1 MAMVVI
7 GTVFVDIKGF
17 PDDLY
22 IPEGRNAGRVE
33 IVHGGVGRNVAE
45 DIANVELR
53 PRFVGMVDDTAEGAE
68 VLRKLKNHKV
78 NTDYVAVTQDGMGMW
93 LAVFN
98 NGGDIAGSIS
108 KRPTSDAML
117 RMLEEKG
124 DEIFADAD
132 SIVIE
137 IDLDKELIKTVFKYA
152 EKYHKRVYA
161 VVANMSIA
169 SQRRDFLQSI
179 DCFVCN
185 EQEAG
190 ILFVCDFSGL
200 TPEELCE
207 ELSRRVV
214 SARIPSMVVTMGSR
228 GAVYADMNGDKGV
241 YPARKVKV
249 RDTTGAGD
257 AFCAGVAIGL
267 TYGKTMREAVEI
279 GTRLA
284 SSVITVS
291 ENVCPRFLPQELGL
305 DVKIEEYTASNR
317 QLSRTGK
324 LPVLRT

>member
-132 SIVIE
+132 NIVIE

-305 DVKIEEYTASNR
+305 DVKIEE
-317 QLSRTGK
+317 
-324 LPVLRT
+324 

>member
-78 NTDYVAVTQDGMGMW
+78 DTEYVAVTQDGMGMW

-124 DEIFADAD
+124 DEIFSDAD

-137 IDLDKELIKTVFKYA
+137 IDLDKELIKTVFRYA
-152 EKYHKRVYA
+152 EKYNKKVYA

-228 GAVYADMNGDKGV
+228 GAVYADMDGDKGV

-305 DVKIEEYTASNR
+305 DVKVSE
-317 QLSRTGK
+317 
-324 LPVLRT
+324 

>member
-1 MAMVVI
+1 M
-7 GTVFVDIKGF
+7 
-17 PDDLY
+17 
-22 IPEGRNAGRVE
+22 E

-305 DVKIEEYTASNR
+305 DVKI
-317 QLSRTGK
+317 
-324 LPVLRT
+324 

>member
-124 DEIFADAD
+124 DEIFAEAA

-152 EKYHKRVYA
+152 EKYHKKVYA

-214 SARIPSMVVTMGSR
+214 SARIPSMGGTMGSR

-305 DVKIEEYTASNR
+305 DVKIEE
-317 QLSRTGK
+317 
-324 LPVLRT
+324 

>member
-137 IDLDKELIKTVFKYA
+137 IDLDKELIKTVFRYA

-305 DVKIEEYTASNR
+305 DVKIEE
-317 QLSRTGK
+317 
-324 LPVLRT
+324 